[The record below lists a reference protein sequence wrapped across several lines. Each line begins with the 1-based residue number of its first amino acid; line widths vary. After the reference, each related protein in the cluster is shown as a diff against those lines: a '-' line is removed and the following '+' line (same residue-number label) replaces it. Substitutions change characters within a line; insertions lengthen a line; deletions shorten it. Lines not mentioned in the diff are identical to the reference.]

1 MIEASSQKL
10 APRGLVAILAGVQ
23 LSHILDFVILMPLGP
38 QLMRALAIDT
48 QQFSLLVSVYTLS
61 AAVSCFLAS
70 LVMDRFDRR
79 RVLLAVYA
87 GLVVG
92 TLACGMAP
100 SFAWLLLAR
109 VVTGLFG
116 GLLQAIILAIIGD
129 VVPRDEQGRATGMV
143 MAAFAVSSVLG
154 VPLGLAI
161 ANNFGWNATFLAI
174 VMFSA
179 LNWLL
184 AWWQVPP
191 VRAHL
196 NVAKN
201 TAVTS
206 DIWLLV
212 ANPATWM
219 ASLLIVSMMSI
230 FAFFPFISPFLV
242 QVLGVSEDSLPQ
254 IYLVQG
260 LATMLS
266 TPLIGKLCDRYGP
279 RNVFISCSLIAM
291 GLILVFS
298 HLQSASLALVIL
310 LNAALAAIGI
320 GRMTPSMHLINRSV
334 GSEQRGSFMTLVA
347 GVQQLAASGA
357 SYLGGLLLSGAEG
370 MRQFGQVGVIVA
382 VTMLVSIAI
391 SLRVRSAET
400 SLNTLQV

>member
-1 MIEASSQKL
+1 MVESSGSTL
-10 APRGLVAILAGVQ
+10 MPRGLVAVLAGVQ

-48 QQFSLLVSVYTLS
+48 HQFSLLVSVYTFS
-61 AAVSCFLAS
+61 AAISCFLAS

-79 RVLLAVYA
+79 KVLLGVYA

-92 TLACGMAP
+92 TLACGMAS
-100 SFAWLLLAR
+100 SFSSLLLAR

-129 VVPRDEQGRATGMV
+129 VVPRAEQGRATGMV

-161 ANNFGWNATFLAI
+161 ANRFGWNATFLAI
-174 VMFSA
+174 VLFSG
-179 LNWLL
+179 LNW
-184 AWWQVPP
+184 AMVWWKVPP
-191 VRAHL
+191 VRVHL
-196 NVAKN
+196 NV
-201 TAVTS
+201 TANAAVVGDMKS
-206 DIWLLV
+206 LLL
-212 ANPATWM
+212 NPATWM
-219 ASLLIVSMMSI
+219 ASLLIISMMSI

-260 LATMLS
+260 LTTMLS
-266 TPLIGKLCDRYGP
+266 TPVIGKLCDRYGP
-279 RNVFISCSLIAM
+279 RQVFISCSLIAM

-298 HLQSASLALVIL
+298 HLQSASLAVVIM

-382 VTMLVSIAI
+382 VTMVLSIAI
-391 SLRVRSAET
+391 SLKVRSAET
-400 SLNTLQV
+400 SLNTVRV